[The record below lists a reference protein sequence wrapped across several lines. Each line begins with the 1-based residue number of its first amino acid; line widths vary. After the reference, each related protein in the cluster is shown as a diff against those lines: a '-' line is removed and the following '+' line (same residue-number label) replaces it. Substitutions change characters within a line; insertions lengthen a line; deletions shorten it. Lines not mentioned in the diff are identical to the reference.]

1 MNRFSI
7 AVCTLLFAAVSAG
20 AQTLNLK
27 APIADKPA
35 LLTSSGQSADIE
47 MVKVLL
53 DRAKLPYKMDAK
65 IAAPALAGTGAKS
78 LVLVLGGSSKGLGQA
93 KGGTDQE
100 LARVKA
106 LLQKAKAAK
115 IPVMALHI
123 GGESR
128 RGPLSDPFISP
139 VAGQCDQ
146 VVVLAGGNKDK
157 LFTRL
162 TQTNR
167 VPLHEAQDYKAL
179 VARIGAAWGK
189 EAPAAAKSPA
199 AAKPPAKAPGAGK

>member
-1 MNRFSI
+1 MRPI
-7 AVCTLLFAAVSAG
+7 ATWLAVCLCGLLPFLS
-20 AQTLNLK
+20 
-27 APIADKPA
+27 P
-35 LLTSSGQSADIE
+35 
-47 MVKVLL
+47 
-53 DRAKLPYKMDAK
+53 R
-65 IAAPALAGTGAKS
+65 PALAAGYPTPAVITSAGQSSDVLLAKQMFAKAGVAARVSEKLSADSLKGVKS

-100 LARVKA
+100 LTRVRN

-115 IPVMALHI
+115 IPVVALHI

-157 LFTRL
+157 LFTKL
-162 TQTNR
+162 TQTAK

-179 VARIGAAWGK
+179 VARIGSTWGAAQ
-189 EAPAAAKSPA
+189 P
-199 AAKPPAKAPGAGK
+199 AAKPAAKAAGAGK

>member
-1 MNRFSI
+1 MRPFTTWL
-7 AVCTLLFAAVSAG
+7 AVCLCGLLPFLAPRQVLAAAYATPAVITSAGQSSDVLLAKQMFAKAGVSARVSEKLT
-20 AQTLNLK
+20 ADSLK
-27 APIADKPA
+27 
-35 LLTSSGQSADIE
+35 G
-47 MVKVLL
+47 V
-53 DRAKLPYKMDAK
+53 
-65 IAAPALAGTGAKS
+65 KS